1 MASGILPFK
10 INLAIGFIQ
19 KPARMHWLGYNDA
32 VHWLTK
38 QKLKPF
44 TFQGVILVLQTP
56 IVKYIC
62 DLICKNLTHIRI

>member
-19 KPARMHWLGYNDA
+19 KHAGMHWLGYNDA
-32 VHWLTK
+32 VRWLTK

-44 TFQGVILVLQTP
+44 TFQGVANTN
-56 IVKYIC
+56 Y
-62 DLICKNLTHIRI
+62 